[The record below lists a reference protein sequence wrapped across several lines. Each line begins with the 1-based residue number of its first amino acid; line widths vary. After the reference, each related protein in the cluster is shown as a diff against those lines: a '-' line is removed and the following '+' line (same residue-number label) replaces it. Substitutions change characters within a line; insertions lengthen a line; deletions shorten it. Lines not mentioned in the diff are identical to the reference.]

1 VPPRCVFAL
10 DTQLAGK
17 QQSTPLLDGDLV
29 LMGKLAHEDKEEQ
42 QPKAPHVVLGLR
54 VVTLSIALL
63 ICHFWRLNPLIDPVR
78 HALQVRGR
86 TTA

>member
-1 VPPRCVFAL
+1 MPPRCVFAL

-17 QQSTPLLDGDLV
+17 EQSTPLLEGDLV
-29 LMGKLAHEDKEEQ
+29 LVGKLAHEDNEEQ
-42 QPKAPHVVLGLR
+42 QSKAPHVVLGL
-54 VVTLSIALL
+54 SIVLL
-63 ICHFWRLNPLIDPVR
+63 MCHFWRLNPLIDPVR